1 MTARTTW
8 MSCLCFVGLSG
19 CLGRT
24 QADLLQAR
32 LREQQ
37 QILAE
42 TQAQLDASAKELKL
56 ARKETEGLR
65 HQLAKSGAPGLLP
78 EQSDALVRVSAIRI
92 NSMLTAGFDRDDAYG
107 DDSLVVQ
114 FTPVDDTGEV
124 VRLPGEV
131 RIRVVDPALP
141 EDSQT
146 VDEWTFSAAES
157 RERWVRGFLGNGY
170 QFTLPWQRPP
180 KNSDLVVHVQLR
192 PADGREF
199 TATHLV
205 KITPPVVTA
214 DAQQIQPAGAASLR
228 KPELETPTRPVIEDS
243 SRWMRDD
250 VPTYR

>member
-8 MSCLCFVGLSG
+8 MSCLCLVGLSG

-24 QADLLQAR
+24 QTDLLQAR

-42 TQAQLDASAKELKL
+42 TQSQLDSSAKELKL

-65 HQLAKSGAPGLLP
+65 NQLAKTGAPGLLP
-78 EQSDALVRVSAIRI
+78 EQSDALIRVSAIRI

-141 EDSQT
+141 ADSQT
-146 VDEWTFSAAES
+146 VDEWTFTAAES

-170 QFTLPWQRPP
+170 QFTLPWQQPP
-180 KNSDLVVHVQLR
+180 KNSELVVHVQLR

-199 TATHLV
+199 KATHLV

-214 DAQQIQPAGAASLR
+214 DGKQIQPVGGQSLR
-228 KPELETPTRPVIEDS
+228 KPEASTPTRPTVEDS
-243 SRWMRDD
+243 SRWMRED